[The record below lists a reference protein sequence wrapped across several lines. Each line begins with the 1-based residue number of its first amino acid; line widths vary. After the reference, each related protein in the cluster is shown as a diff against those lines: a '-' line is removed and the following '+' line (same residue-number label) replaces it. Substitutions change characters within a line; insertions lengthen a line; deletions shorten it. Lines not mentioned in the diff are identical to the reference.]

1 MIETQRFLAE
11 LGIDW
16 GNYSLEEK
24 RNRKERD

>member
-24 RNRKERD
+24 LG